1 MNMFG
6 ILISEVHVVK
16 DNLDTLVTSKNI
28 NIKIHVVV
36 VFKYLIKFRNIG
48 KIYIL
53 ENIAV
58 VLKLFVY
65 MGNILIKAK
74 NETLFKKIQSLP

>member
-6 ILISEVHVVK
+6 ILNFEVHVVK

-36 VFKYLIKFRNIG
+36 VFKYLIKFRNIE

-53 ENIAV
+53 ENID
-58 VLKLFVY
+58 F
-65 MGNILIKAK
+65 G
-74 NETLFKKIQSLP
+74 